1 MDQES
6 FEKRESS
13 PIAQRIDQSHNQSAI
28 ENSQLVKNLTQGE
41 TQEEINISLVI
52 NQGYVFIVNNDQ
64 TPFAQ
69 IAFVDDCYPK
79 YNGKMGIEN
88 FMQQKNIQSV
98 AWTSSSDFIEK
109 IYPTH
114 EERELALTYLKQ
126 NMRDSRQLQTIYAI
140 LNETV
145 DKDWH
150 ESVVENPLSMNL
162 RGIEMIQEMLLEELI
177 FLSLRLFLQ
186 QGFDQ
191 SFDGLSVFLKLQPL
205 QLILAFVDCFP
216 SYSDLVYSLVM
227 KQGIIQRSIPK
238 SKNDSN
244 KISNLSQISQMKSSQ
259 LNSGQQTPLP
269 MTHYEAENISN
280 NNQLDLNNVQNYY
293 NNTQNFNPDQN
304 FAAYIQSFI
313 RFAQVKRE
321 GDNKYDFTTLIDAQG
336 RIDLLK
342 EIISELD
349 CSLPNVLKQLG
360 VKERQSNDFLK
371 KQFIQQIKNIRTC
384 INNSAM
390 KNAVEVNEDEGAIV
404 DRIQTESDLDEY
416 SYEKSHQDYLFYA
429 DREDEINYQQQQTLY
444 QVAPKINFEQHRL
457 EAWNQL
463 YDKIKQGVPLSKYEE
478 DQWRY
483 FAFEDNFQNAL
494 ITLGEKV
501 LIQDQDIKS
510 ALKCYQI
517 LFCLGH
523 RQSSTILYS
532 LLCLTQEFS
541 QAQALIMNTNLN
553 VQKSYILMKLNQ
565 HKEAIDL
572 INRNFKTSTQIGSK
586 IQFCYILS
594 NMLQKQ
600 SKYLA
605 ALTAFQIL
613 NKSSSSSQD
622 LSLIFKL
629 FLIGKLVQKGL
640 YFQQQESAAIKIYN
654 YILNNLK
661 PAYMYEFITF
671 FFIKQSKDEIKQ
683 SKNNFAQQV
692 IVGASKNSNVKG
704 SISNQMKGSSLL
716 RQESSHLS
724 SKSQNSTMKIQSD
737 YQSTF
742 QNKPSAEKAEKTQPI
757 PWDQLISNTL
767 NIQIQDIRIF
777 LEKEHQRFYN
787 IIHNINTDHETRRDY
802 LIAHTLGNSILFKS
816 EKEYNRSYFDENKS
830 GILRQNQRFCKILS
844 DFSNPTMMW
853 PLTLVKPYEDNQSF
867 NQKNR
872 NEESQTKQQ
881 QQSTEDGDVK
891 KEKNNN
897 LPLIKQ
903 NFLNNGNYQFEGRL
917 VQNLPPRLNQDE
929 IIMHSDERDV
939 KRQLG
944 HFTINNQIFSKWVV
958 KSKYL
963 FEDNGDTNFLNLA
976 FNVSPYFLNIYAISH
991 QDSSI
996 LTEPYLCTFE
1006 ELCQNKLSDYN
1017 IDEQLSGKLI
1027 KEISGLFQ
1035 IVSLCVSLHNSELY
1049 GYISFFGKNILLVDN
1064 EGFIKTPNFLVLV
1077 DGSFQLDWNTIPHE
1091 LLLEEGPQQ
1100 QLSKCDIWGIGSLLL
1115 YLFYGKS
1122 IVNETNSQKQV
1133 DKYLQDVNKF
1143 KTQEYLD
1150 DLFAQFNIKSEK
1162 NTKNQQ
1168 DQKEHQNEESNQ
1180 PGRYFEV
1187 SSMSYEF
1194 RWLLE
1199 SIIRKCLR
1207 YEAVS
1212 RPSALELLLEIHEFI
1227 KKSNPEGIFTLYNI
1241 DSVST
1246 KIKSLK
1252 RIQYCTKQEGQKQE
1266 DKYFK
1271 QSSLNQDSVQQ
1282 AKNKSEEQE
1291 GRKEQS
1297 QQLNTIKEDNNES
1310 FSKEQEKNTLNQNQN
1325 DKVFIQE
1332 NGQPQ
1337 KQLIDMSQRKSHP
1350 DLIFSET
1357 PTPQNSQNSE
1367 FNSKLNGGE
1376 QSDSQYFKNKENRP
1390 ISAIKKIGSF
1400 PKNYILDSIKEND
1413 FEASNEF
1420 NSSSQFYFIPGGSVL
1435 LKQGNK
1441 SYYFTPYKTEYH
1453 INSKPKKQDETSLK
1467 EILTGEGK
1475 MLMQDDRV
1483 FQGYFGNFGLPH
1495 SGFLLNQFTKK
1506 TSVLGFEESTRMPR
1520 SDATKTFIDDTKD
1533 KQELFK
1539 EQQQLNKVIQQIN
1552 GLFNSTKKFLDFFGN
1567 WISCDFLGSNCTPSI
1582 NNKTSPLLFITENK
1596 TLYIHGQQA
1605 KAFLFDYSIMTY
1617 SIFEEI
1623 PTQGIVSASSLQ
1635 QEEKILSMLDLIKS
1649 LSNSW
1654 HVVQHLL
1661 EGCKYNGGLSNWDPI
1676 DGKLSFY
1683 DTEIQVNGSAQKS
1696 LIYQTVLTFPTG
1708 DCYKG
1713 GLLNGKYWDY
1723 GRLYSNNR
1731 LVLEGKFVDN
1741 SMIYG
1746 TLYYTDDKIKYVGEV
1761 FFDESDDSYKKHGK
1775 GTLYMRN
1782 GDIYEG
1788 DFSLDLYHGFGKIL
1802 YDGGKKGYFEGV
1814 FNEGLKHGVGVYCD
1828 KIKGIEFNGEYE
1840 YNKRSKYGIEKVE
1853 NKHEYQG
1860 NFKEGKKHGHGVIY
1874 YKKGKIKYY
1883 DGTFEDDKK
1892 HGGGI
1897 EIDENDNK
1905 YLVKYWKDGLISSNL
1920 MKKNIKTQQTPQSKQ
1935 QEDENTFYKFI

>member
-1 MDQES
+1 
-6 FEKRESS
+6 
-13 PIAQRIDQSHNQSAI
+13 
-28 ENSQLVKNLTQGE
+28 
-41 TQEEINISLVI
+41 
-52 NQGYVFIVNNDQ
+52 
-64 TPFAQ
+64 
-69 IAFVDDCYPK
+69 
-79 YNGKMGIEN
+79 MGIEN
-88 FMQQKNIQSV
+88 FIQQKNIQSIS
-98 AWTSSSDFIEK
+98 WTSSSDFIEK
-109 IYPTH
+109 MYLTP

-126 NMRDSRQLQTIYAI
+126 NMRDSRQLQTINAI
-140 LNETV
+140 LYETV

-177 FLSLRLFLQ
+177 FLSLRFFLQ

-191 SFDGLSVFLKLQPL
+191 SFDGLSVFLKVQPL

-216 SYSDLVYSLVM
+216 SYADLVYSLVM

-238 SKNDSN
+238 SKNNNN
-244 KISNLSQISQMKSSQ
+244 KISNLSSINQMRSSEI
-259 LNSGQQTPLP
+259 NSGQLTPLP
-269 MTHYEAENISN
+269 MTHFEAENISN
-280 NNQLDLNNVQNYY
+280 TNQLDLNNDQNYY
-293 NNTQNFNPDQN
+293 NSNNTQAFNPDQN

-384 INNSAM
+384 INHSAM
-390 KNAVEVNEDEGAIV
+390 KNNIEVNEDDGVIV
-404 DRIQTESDLDEY
+404 DKIQSESELDEY
-416 SYEKSHQDYLFYA
+416 SYEKSHQDHLFYA

-541 QAQALIMNTNLN
+541 QAQALIMSTNLN

-565 HKEAIDL
+565 NKEAIDL
-572 INRNFKTSTQIGSK
+572 INRNFKTSTQVGSK

-594 NMLQKQ
+594 NMLEKQ

-629 FLIGKLVQKGL
+629 FLFGKLVQKGL
-640 YFQQQESAAIKIYN
+640 YFQQSDSAAIKIYN
-654 YILNNLK
+654 YILDNLK
-661 PAYMYEFITF
+661 PSYMYEFITF
-671 FFIKQSKDEIKQ
+671 FFIKQSKDEIKLA
-683 SKNNFAQQV
+683 KNNFAQQV
-692 IVGASKNSNVKG
+692 IVGASKNTNAKG
-704 SISNQMKGSSLL
+704 SVPNTTKGSSLL
-716 RQESSHLS
+716 KQESNQFS
-724 SKSQNSTMKIQSD
+724 SKSQNSTIKAQSD

-742 QNKPSAEKAEKTQPI
+742 KNKTSAENAEKTQPI
-757 PWDQLISNTL
+757 PWDQFIFNTL
-767 NIQIQDIRIF
+767 SIQIQEIRIF

-802 LIAHTLGNSILFKS
+802 LIAQTLGNSILFKS
-816 EKEYNRSYFDENKS
+816 EKDYNRSYFDENKS

-853 PLTLVKPYEDNQSF
+853 PLTLVKPYDDDKSF
-867 NQKNR
+867 NQKNF
-872 NEESQTKQQ
+872 NEESQNKQQ
-881 QQSTEDGDVK
+881 HSAEEGDVK
-891 KEKNNN
+891 KEKENST
-897 LPLIKQ
+897 PLIKQ

-917 VQNLPPRLNQDE
+917 VKNLPPRLYQDE
-929 IIMHSDERDV
+929 IIMHSEEKDV
-939 KRQLG
+939 KRNLG
-944 HFTINNQIFSKWVV
+944 HFIINNQVFSKWIV

-963 FEDNGDTNFLNLA
+963 FDDNSDTNFLNLA

-1006 ELCQNKLSDYN
+1006 ELCQNKLSEYN
-1017 IDEQLSGKLI
+1017 IDEQQDGKLI

-1049 GYISFFGKNILLVDN
+1049 GYLSFFGKNILLVDK

-1077 DGSFQLDWNTIPHE
+1077 DGSFQPDWNTIPHE

-1122 IVNETNSQKQV
+1122 IVNENNSQKQV
-1133 DKYLQDVNKF
+1133 DKYLQDVNNF

-1150 DLFAQFNIKSEK
+1150 DLFAQFNIQSDK
-1162 NTKNQQ
+1162 NNKNQS
-1168 DQKEHQNEESNQ
+1168 DQKDNKNEEVS
-1180 PGRYFEV
+1180 RYYEV

-1212 RPSALELLLEIHEFI
+1212 RPNALELLLEIHEFI

-1241 DSVST
+1241 DNVST

-1252 RIQYCTKQEGQKQE
+1252 RIQYCPKQEGVKQE
-1266 DKYFK
+1266 DKYSK
-1271 QSSLNQDSVQQ
+1271 GSSLNQDTVFQ
-1282 AKNKSEEQE
+1282 KNKSQEQE

-1297 QQLNTIKEDNNES
+1297 HQLNTIKEDNNES
-1310 FSKEQEKNTLNQNQN
+1310 FSKDQENNIHNQNQN
-1325 DKVFIQE
+1325 GKVFIQE

-1337 KQLIDMSQRKSHP
+1337 KQLIDMSQKKSHP

-1357 PTPQNSQNSE
+1357 PTPQNSQNNE

-1376 QSDSQYFKNKENRP
+1376 QGDSQFFKNKENRP
-1390 ISAIKKIGSF
+1390 ISAIKKLGSF

-1420 NSSSQFYFIPGGSVL
+1420 TSSSQFYFIPGGSIL

-1441 SYYFTPYKTEYH
+1441 SYFFTPFKTEYH
-1453 INSKPKKQDETSLK
+1453 INSRPKKQDETSLK
-1467 EILTGEGK
+1467 EILTGEGR
-1475 MLMQDDRV
+1475 MLMSDDRV

-1506 TSVLGFEESTRMPR
+1506 TSVLGFEDSTRVPR

-1552 GLFNSTKKFLDFFGN
+1552 GLFNSTKKFLDYFGN
-1567 WISCDFLGSNCTPSI
+1567 WVSCDFLGSNCTPSI
-1582 NNKTSPLLFITENK
+1582 NNTTSPLLFITENK
-1596 TLYIHGQQA
+1596 TLYINGQQA

-1635 QEEKILSMLDLIKS
+1635 QEEKTLSMLDLIKS

-1661 EGCKYNGGLSNWDPI
+1661 EGCKYKGGLSNWDPV

-1802 YDGGKKGYFEGV
+1802 YDGGKKGYFEGL
-1814 FNEGLKHGVGVYCD
+1814 FNQGLKHGKGFYCD
-1828 KIKGIEFNGEYE
+1828 KIKGKEFNGEYE
-1840 YNKRSKYGIEKVE
+1840 YNKRSKYGVEKVE

-1883 DGTFEDDKK
+1883 DGLFEDDKK
-1892 HGGGI
+1892 HGSGI
-1897 EIDENDNK
+1897 ETDENGNI
-1905 YLVKYWKDGLISSNL
+1905 YSVKYWKDGLISSIL
-1920 MKKNIKTQQTPQSKQ
+1920 SKKIVKTQQIPKSKQ